1 MAKSPVGGSR
11 AYLKGRIGSD
21 VYTLGKDGKGKRQQ
35 VVRSL
40 AEEVS
45 NPRTSSQM
53 FGRMI
58 MTTIAQAAKA
68 LNPIIDHSFDGVAIG
83 QPSISTFTKTNYA
96 LAKADAVAHPASG
109 NTFGLKKYQE
119 KGISVGAY
127 VISKGKASLPA
138 AVSLGAKVLNIALTA
153 TTLTVG
159 GLKAALGLTASGY
172 LTIVVVSAGKA
183 EFVRVKL
190 STTLADNTAISAGNV
205 AGLFSYEGNVAA
217 VASLSSN
224 TIVITPTLTAST
236 VYAQGVIVS
245 DKKNS
250 GWIHS
255 ACTLAV
261 TGTPVYN
268 ADTALPTYPTGT
280 AQFLNG
286 GEL

>member
-83 QPSISTFTKTNYA
+83 QPSISTFTKSNYA

-127 VISKGKASLPA
+127 VISKGKATLPA
-138 AVSLGAKVLNIALTA
+138 AVSLGTKVLNIALTA
-153 TTLTVG
+153 GTLTVG

-190 STTLADNTAISAGNV
+190 TTDLADSTAISAANV
-205 AGLFSYEGNVAA
+205 ASLFSYEGNVAA
-217 VASLSSN
+217 VASLSTN

-261 TGTPVYN
+261 TGTPDYN
-268 ADTALPTYPTGT
+268 ANTALPTYPTGT

-286 GEL
+286 GDL

>member
-68 LNPIIDHSFDGVAIG
+68 LNPICDHSFDGVAFG
-83 QPSISTFTKTNYA
+83 QPSISMFTKTNYA

-109 NTFGLKKYQE
+109 NAFGLKKYQE

-127 VISKGKASLPA
+127 VISKGKATLPA
-138 AVSLGAKVLNIALTA
+138 AVSLGTKVLNIALTA

-190 STTLADNTAISAGNV
+190 STNLADSTAISADNV
-205 AGLFSYEGNVAA
+205 ASLFSYEGNVTA
-217 VASLSSN
+217 VASLSTN
-224 TIVITPTLTAST
+224 TIVITPALTTST
-236 VYAQGVIVS
+236 VFAQGVIVS
-245 DKKNS
+245 DKKSS

-261 TGTPVYN
+261 TGTPDYN
-268 ADTALPTYPTGT
+268 ANTALPTYPTGT

-286 GEL
+286 GDL

>member
-83 QPSISTFTKTNYA
+83 QPSISTFTKANYA

-127 VISKGKASLPA
+127 VISKGKATLPA
-138 AVSLGAKVLNIALTA
+138 AVSLGTKVLNIALTA
-153 TTLTVG
+153 ATLTVG

-190 STTLADNTAISAGNV
+190 ATDLADSTAISAGNV
-205 AGLFSYEGNVAA
+205 ASLFSYEGNVAA
-217 VASLSSN
+217 VASLSTN

-236 VYAQGVIVS
+236 VFAQGVIVS

-261 TGTPVYN
+261 TGTPDYN
-268 ADTALPTYPTGT
+268 ANTALPTYPTGT

>member
-83 QPSISTFTKTNYA
+83 QPSISMFTKTNYA

-127 VISKGKASLPA
+127 VISKGKAALPA
-138 AVSLGAKVLNIALTA
+138 AVSLGTKVLNIALTA
-153 TTLTVG
+153 ATLTVG

-190 STTLADNTAISAGNV
+190 STDLADATAISAANV
-205 AGLFSYEGNVAA
+205 ASLFSYEGNVAA
-217 VASLSSN
+217 VASLSTN

-261 TGTPVYN
+261 TGTPDYN
-268 ADTALPTYPTGT
+268 ANTALPTYPTGT

>member
-109 NTFGLKKYQE
+109 NKFGLKKYQE

-127 VISKGKASLPA
+127 VISKGKATLPA
-138 AVSLGAKVLNIALTA
+138 AVSLGTKVLNIALTA
-153 TTLTVG
+153 ETLTVG

-172 LTIVVVSAGKA
+172 LTIIVVSAGKA

-190 STTLADNTAISAGNV
+190 TTNLADSTTISAGNV
-205 AGLFSYEGNVAA
+205 ASLFSYEGNVAA
-217 VASLSSN
+217 VASLSTN

-255 ACTLAV
+255 ACTLKV
-261 TGTPVYN
+261 TGTPDFN
-268 ADTALPTYPTGT
+268 ADAALPTYPTGT

-286 GEL
+286 GDL